1 MLRGQFGTED
11 AIANPVPADARVVV
25 LNSAVTPIAITES
38 DIGLPANWRIG
49 PASVAAADLL
59 NLQLAFT
66 PSGRGLQPFSPAQL
80 RGVPQPGGDML
91 LTWLRR
97 TRASSGDSWVL
108 VEVPLGETVEAY
120 DLEILSGAAVVR
132 TVSGIATPS
141 FLYTTAMMATDFGG
155 PVTSLRFRVYQIGAL
170 GRGAAAEALV

>member
-1 MLRGQFGTED
+1 V
-11 AIANPVPADARVVV
+11 PV
-25 LNSAVTPIAITES
+25 AITES

-49 PASVAAADLL
+49 PSTVAAADPL

-66 PSGRGLQPFSPAQL
+66 PSARGLRPFSPAQL
-80 RGVPQPGGDML
+80 RGVPKPGGDLL

-108 VEVPLGETVEAY
+108 VEVPLGETTEAY
-120 DLEILSGAAVVR
+120 DLEILNGSAVAR
-132 TVSGIATPS
+132 TVSGLAS
-141 FLYTTAMMATDFGG
+141 AWFLYTTAMMVADFGG
-155 PVTSLRFRVYQIGAL
+155 PVTPLRIRVYQIGAL